1 MSNVKKRMDIYFD
14 YSAPSIVVEVPE
26 YRNGYM
32 DIRKRGGKIRA
43 FTEIRKDN
51 VRYCKELTKL
61 VDELRHLNGVR
72 GGIAISESEY
82 MATTVL
88 QEARPLTQ
96 VIYSNVKEI
105 VEQGQY
111 IFDTLWSKG
120 IQAKK
125 RIKEIEEGTI
135 REFIETIQDPT
146 EIQKITLSLLTSA
159 TEEILIILPNA
170 NVLRTLQVYDEMLQL
185 LR

>member
-1 MSNVKKRMDIYFD
+1 
-14 YSAPSIVVEVPE
+14 
-26 YRNGYM
+26 M

-43 FTEIRKDN
+43 STEIRKDN

-96 VIYSNVKEI
+96 VIYSNVKEV

-111 IFDTLWSKG
+111 IFDTLWNAAIPAEQK
-120 IQAKK
+120 
-125 RIKEIEEGTI
+125 IKEIEEGTVKNETKI
-135 REFIETIQDPT
+135 IENNP
-146 EIQKITLSLLTSA
+146 E
-159 TEEILIILPNA
+159 
-170 NVLRTLQVYDEMLQL
+170 
-185 LR
+185 